1 MIVFTT
7 PYWQLATCSYIIMKF
22 IEKIFNEN
30 SGLLFYVLKIQ
41 LFCLVLA
48 TRELISIS
56 GTDRRPENPGGP
68 SQLLHWINPN

>member
-7 PYWQLATCSYIIMKF
+7 PCWQLATCNYII
-22 IEKIFNEN
+22 NEN
-30 SGLLFYVLKIQ
+30 DYTIIIVLLFYVLKIQ
-41 LFCLVLA
+41 RFCLVLA

-56 GTDRRPENPGGP
+56 GIDTRPENPGGP